1 MYSAFSPWVFAC
13 LAWLSP
19 VMLMLNWSAAPADPC
34 DLMDIAQDRPVGF
47 RLYTWPAVTVIL
59 VLLRVVLSHT
69 LQRAAFDAY
78 NKLVVFVLLLLCTGF
93 ATLNAQ
99 EKTQGS
105 RAFWA
110 FLAAGFA
117 LWAVDAWLWVYY
129 PTILRQ
135 DIPDA
140 SIADAALFLHVA
152 PFMAALATRPHLNE
166 SNQKLYRSTL
176 NFFLLLFFW
185 VFLYAYLVFPYQV
198 RFHDSAIYGVPYD
211 RLYVLESLVWIA
223 ALGILLVRSQNPWK
237 AIYGHLF
244 IASGIYAISS
254 WFANLD
260 VESNSYR
267 GATLYGLGLL
277 ASRCWFVWALLRARQ
292 LTPNPARRSTHDTSD
307 AKYTP
312 LFAIVVVGAIALM
325 ALEEAFQFEPAPGY
339 HRMRMIVILG
349 FVFLFAMS
357 VLVKEYLDN
366 RELIGKVKSTE
377 ALQSAILSSLD
388 NEIAVLDKNG
398 CIVTVN
404 HAWRRFGM
412 ENPESPNGLGPGAN
426 YLAACQ
432 TVAATS
438 PDMQEVIAGIKAVQD
453 RSLPLFLREGASL
466 SAIRQNWYLMTVT
479 PLDTMEGG
487 VVVSRKDI
495 TALKETEAAL
505 RESEARFRSM
515 ADTTPVLMWMASP
528 DMLATYFNQNW
539 LDFTGRSLTEE
550 LGNGWV
556 ASVHPEDV
564 PRCHQLYL
572 EAFASRERFRMEF
585 RLRRHDGEYRWIVD
599 MGVPMF
605 NADNSFAGYLGSC
618 MDVTDHKLAEEMLH
632 NLSRRLIE
640 AQEQERRRI
649 ARDLHDDINQRLA
662 LLGVKIGALKR
673 HLPLSQEELLE
684 RLRDLSERT
693 SDIANGIHA
702 ISHKLH
708 SSQLDYLGLVSAV
721 EGLCTEFSSQQHVEI
736 DFVHHDV
743 PTALPQT
750 VSLCLFR
757 VLQET
762 LSNAVKHSG
771 STRFEA
777 QLWGSSGKIHL
788 TVRDSGVGFDVNA
801 AQRATGLGLISMRE
815 RVHSVN
821 GTMAI
826 LSKREYGT
834 EVRVTVPIEAA
845 LSQAQS

>member
-1 MYSAFSPWVFAC
+1 
-13 LAWLSP
+13 
-19 VMLMLNWSAAPADPC
+19 
-34 DLMDIAQDRPVGF
+34 MDIAHDRRVGF
-47 RLYTWPAVTVIL
+47 ESYIWPVVAV
-59 VLLRVVLSHT
+59 VLLTLRVVLPHT
-69 LQRAAFDAY
+69 LHRAALDAY
-78 NKLVVFVLLLLCTGF
+78 GSLIVFVLLVLCVGF
-93 ATLNAQ
+93 ATLNAV

-110 FLAAGFA
+110 LLAAGFA

-129 PTILRQ
+129 PTIQ
-135 DIPDA
+135 GQNIPDA
-140 SIADAALFLHVA
+140 SIADPALFLHVV
-152 PFMAALATRPHLNE
+152 PFMGAVATRPHLDQW
-166 SNQKLYRSTL
+166 NQKFYRTTL

-185 VFLYAYLVFPYQV
+185 VFLYAYLVFPYQI
-198 RFHDSAIYGVPYD
+198 RFHDGAIYNVRYD
-211 RLYVLESLVWIA
+211 RLYLFESLVWIA
-223 ALGILLVRSQNPWK
+223 VLGVLLVRTAGPWK
-237 AIYGHLF
+237 TIYGHLF
-244 IASGIYAISS
+244 IASGLYAASS

-260 VESNSYR
+260 IDSNSYH
-267 GATLYGLGLL
+267 GETLYGLGLL

-292 LTPNPARRSTHDTSD
+292 LTPKPVRKNISDNRDAR
-307 AKYTP
+307 YTP
-312 LFAIVVVGAIALM
+312 LLAMVVVGVILVVALAEM
-325 ALEEAFQFEPAPGY
+325 FQFEPTPGF
-339 HRMRMIVILG
+339 HRVRMIVVLG

-357 VLVKEYLDN
+357 VFIKEYLDN
-366 RELIGKVKSTE
+366 RELIGEVESTE

-404 HAWRRFGM
+404 EAWTRFGL
-412 ENPESPNGLGPGAN
+412 ENPGSPDGLGSGAN
-426 YLAACQ
+426 YLTACQ
-432 TVAATS
+432 ALAATS
-438 PDMQEVIAGIKAVQD
+438 AEVRDVIAGIKTVQN
-453 RSLPLFLREGASL
+453 RSLPRFVREYACHSPTWQ
-466 SAIRQNWYLMTVT
+466 RWYLLTAT
-479 PLDTMEGG
+479 PLDTLEGG

-515 ADTTPVLMWMASP
+515 ANTMPALMWMAGP

-539 LDFTGRSLTEE
+539 LDFTGRSLADE
-550 LGNGWV
+550 LGTGWV

-564 PRCHQLYL
+564 PRCHQVYVDAVAL
-572 EAFASRERFRMEF
+572 RENFRVEF
-585 RLRRHDGEYRWIVD
+585 RLRRHDGEYRWIID
-599 MGVPMF
+599 MGVSRF

-662 LLGVKIGALKR
+662 LLGVKIGTVKR
-673 HLPLSQEELLE
+673 HLPLSQEQLLE

-693 SDIANGIHA
+693 TDIANGIHA

-736 DFVHHDV
+736 AFVHHDV
-743 PTALPQT
+743 PTALPQK

-771 STRFEA
+771 STSFA
-777 QLWGSSGKIHL
+777 VQLSGSSGKLYL
-788 TVRDSGVGFDVNA
+788 TVRDTGVGFDVQA
-801 AQRATGLGLISMRE
+801 AQKATGLGLISMRE
-815 RVHSVN
+815 RVHAVN
-821 GTMAI
+821 GTIAI
-826 LSKREYGT
+826 LSKRDYGT
-834 EVRVTVPIEAA
+834 EVKVTVPLEVAMSEAA
-845 LSQAQS
+845 GRS

>member
-1 MYSAFSPWVFAC
+1 
-13 LAWLSP
+13 
-19 VMLMLNWSAAPADPC
+19 
-34 DLMDIAQDRPVGF
+34 MDIAHDRHVGF
-47 RLYTWPAVTVIL
+47 ESYIWPIVAV
-59 VLLRVVLSHT
+59 VLLILRLVVPHT
-69 LQRAAFDAY
+69 LHRAALDAY
-78 NKLVVFVLLLLCTGF
+78 SSLIVFVLLVLCVGF
-93 ATLNAQ
+93 ATLNAV

-110 FLAAGFA
+110 LLAAGFA

-129 PTILRQ
+129 PTIRGQ
-135 DIPDA
+135 NIPDA
-140 SIADAALFLHVA
+140 SIADPALFLHIV
-152 PFMAALATRPHLNE
+152 PFMAALATRPHLGPW
-166 SNQKLYRSTL
+166 NQKFYRTTL

-185 VFLYAYLVFPYQV
+185 VFLYAYLVFPYQI
-198 RFHDSAIYGVPYD
+198 RFHDGVIYNVRYD
-211 RLYVLESLVWIA
+211 QLYLFESLLWIA
-223 ALGILLVRSQNPWK
+223 ALGILLVRTAGPWK
-237 AIYGHLF
+237 SIYGHLF
-244 IASGIYAISS
+244 IASGLYAASS

-260 VESNSYR
+260 IDSNSYH
-267 GATLYGLGLL
+267 GETLYGLGLL

-292 LTPNPARRSTHDTSD
+292 LTPKPVQKDISD
-307 AKYTP
+307 NRDAGYTP
-312 LFAIVVVGAIALM
+312 LLAMVVVGVILVVALAEM
-325 ALEEAFQFEPAPGY
+325 FQFEPAPGF
-339 HRMRMIVILG
+339 HRIRMIVVLG

-357 VLVKEYLDN
+357 VFIKEYLDN
-366 RELIGKVKSTE
+366 RELINEVESTE

-404 HAWRRFGM
+404 EAWTRFGL
-412 ENPESPNGLGPGAN
+412 ENPGSPDGLGSGAN

-432 TVAATS
+432 ALADTS
-438 PDMQEVIAGIKAVQD
+438 TELREVIAGIKAVQE
-453 RSLPLFLREGASL
+453 RSVPRFVREYACHSL
-466 SAIRQNWYLMTVT
+466 TWQRWYLLTAT
-479 PLDTMEGG
+479 PLDTLEGG

-515 ADTTPVLMWMASP
+515 ANTMPALMWMAGP
-528 DMLATYFNQNW
+528 DTLATYFNQNW
-539 LDFTGRSLTEE
+539 LDFTGRSLADE
-550 LGNGWV
+550 LGTGWV
-556 ASVHPEDV
+556 ASVHPDDA
-564 PRCHQLYL
+564 PRCHQLYVD
-572 EAFASRERFRMEF
+572 AFTLREPFRMEF
-585 RLRRHDGEYRWIVD
+585 RLRRHDGEYRWIID
-599 MGVPMF
+599 MGVPRF

-649 ARDLHDDINQRLA
+649 ARELHDDINQRLA
-662 LLGVKIGALKR
+662 LLGVKIGTVKR
-673 HLPLSQEELLE
+673 HLPLPPEQLLD

-693 SDIANGIHA
+693 ADIANGIHA

-736 DFVHHDV
+736 AFVHHDV
-743 PTALPQT
+743 PTALPQK

-771 STRFEA
+771 STSFA
-777 QLWGSSGKIHL
+777 VQLSGSSGKLYL
-788 TVRDSGVGFDVNA
+788 TVRDTGVGFDVQA
-801 AQRATGLGLISMRE
+801 AQKATGLGLISMRE
-815 RVHSVN
+815 RVHAVN

-826 LSKREYGT
+826 LSKRDYGT
-834 EVRVTVPIEAA
+834 EVKVTVPLEVVMSEAA
-845 LSQAQS
+845 GRS

>member
-1 MYSAFSPWVFAC
+1 ME
-13 LAWLSP
+13 
-19 VMLMLNWSAAPADPC
+19 
-34 DLMDIAQDRPVGF
+34 IAQDRPSGF
-47 RLYTWPAVTVIL
+47 GLRVWPIVTAVL
-59 VLLRVVLSHT
+59 LLLRVMLSHT
-69 LQRAAFDAY
+69 LQRKAFDGY
-78 NKLVVFVLLLLCTGF
+78 NSLLVFVLVLLCTGL
-93 ATLNAQ
+93 AILNAVS
-99 EKTQGS
+99 KTQGS

-110 FLAAGFA
+110 LLAVGFG

-129 PTILRQ
+129 PTICGQ
-135 DIPDA
+135 DIPDG
-140 SIADAALFLHVA
+140 SVADAALFLHIV
-152 PFMAALATRPHLNE
+152 PFMAALATRPHLNQR
-166 SNQKLYRSTL
+166 NQKVYRTTL

-185 VFLYAYLVFPYQV
+185 VFLYAYFVFPYQLPFRNSTIYNV
-198 RFHDSAIYGVPYD
+198 RFD
-211 RLYVLESLVWIA
+211 RLYLFESMAWVV
-223 ALGILLVRSQNPWK
+223 ALAILLFRTQRPWK
-237 AIYGHLF
+237 SIYGHLF
-244 IASGIYAISS
+244 IASGLYAVCS

-260 VESNSYR
+260 IDSNSYH
-267 GATLYGLGLL
+267 GEMLYGLGLL
-277 ASRCWFVWALLRARQ
+277 ASRCWFVWAIVRARQ
-292 LTPNPARRSTHDTSD
+292 LTPDEVRKNIPDTSD

-312 LFAIVVVGAIALM
+312 LLAIVVIGAILLIGLVEM
-325 ALEEAFQFEPAPGY
+325 FQFEPAPGL
-339 HRMRMIVILG
+339 HRMRMIVVLG

-357 VLVKEYLDN
+357 VFIKEYLDN
-366 RELIGKVKSTE
+366 RELIGEVESTE

-404 HAWRRFGM
+404 QAWSRFGM
-412 ENPESPNGLGPGAN
+412 ENPGSPDGLGPGAN

-432 TVAATS
+432 AVAANS
-438 PDMQEVIAGIKAVQD
+438 AEVREVIAGFKAVQE
-453 RSLPLFLREGASL
+453 RSLACFLREYASP
-466 SAIRQNWYLMTVT
+466 SAARQSWYLLTAT
-479 PLDTMEGG
+479 PLDTVEGG
-487 VVVSRKDI
+487 VVVARKNI

-505 RESEARFRSM
+505 RESEERFRSM
-515 ADTTPVLMWMASP
+515 ADTTPVLMWMAGP

-550 LGNGWV
+550 LGDGWV
-556 ASVHPEDV
+556 DSVHPDDV
-564 PRCHQLYL
+564 PRCHQLYT
-572 EAFASRERFRMEF
+572 EAFALRERFRMEF

-599 MGVPMF
+599 MGVPRF

-673 HLPLSQEELLE
+673 HLPLSQEQILE

-721 EGLCTEFSSQQHVEI
+721 EGLCSEFSSQQHVEI
-736 DFVHHDV
+736 DFAHHDV
-743 PTALPQT
+743 PTPLPQK

-771 STRFEA
+771 STSFA
-777 QLWGSSGKIHL
+777 VNLWGSSGKLYL
-788 TVRDSGVGFDVNA
+788 TVRDTGVGFDVQA
-801 AQRATGLGLISMRE
+801 AQNAPGLGLISMRE
-815 RVHSVN
+815 RVHSLN

-826 LSKREYGT
+826 LSKRDCGT
-834 EVRVTVPIEAA
+834 EIRVTIPLEAA
-845 LSQAQS
+845 MSKAQGAS